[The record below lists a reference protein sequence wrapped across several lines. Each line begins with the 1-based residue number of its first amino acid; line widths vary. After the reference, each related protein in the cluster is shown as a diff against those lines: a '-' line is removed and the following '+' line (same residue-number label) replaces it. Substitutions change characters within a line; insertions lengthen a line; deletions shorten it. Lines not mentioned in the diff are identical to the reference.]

1 MTRRGETERR
11 SGRDR
16 ARSGEIGRGGT
27 HLEEAE
33 PPEAE
38 PEQDGHKKA
47 PPEAG
52 HSLANANAKATTA
65 AVAAAVAAVA
75 AAAAAAAAGRA
86 DGALVLAERPD
97 LGGGEDEQK
106 GAEQVEAAV
115 QVVLPRGAQGRG
127 AAAALGGAMWGACG
141 TS

>member
-1 MTRRGETERR
+1 MRPRGGRDEI
-11 SGRDR
+11 GRDR
-16 ARSGEIGRGGT
+16 ARSGEGA

-75 AAAAAAAAGRA
+75 AAAAAQTLGVPDPAVAAKAWQLTWKSLPLPLLPMPSSCLLGLLLAGLLPLQQA
-86 DGALVLAERPD
+86 AE
-97 LGGGEDEQK
+97 L
-106 GAEQVEAAV
+106 
-115 QVVLPRGAQGRG
+115 
-127 AAAALGGAMWGACG
+127 
-141 TS
+141 

>member
-1 MTRRGETERR
+1 MRPRGGRDEI
-11 SGRDR
+11 GRDR
-16 ARSGEIGRGGT
+16 ARSGEGA

-75 AAAAAAAAGRA
+75 AAAAAAGRA

-106 GAEQVEAAV
+106 VAEQVEAAV